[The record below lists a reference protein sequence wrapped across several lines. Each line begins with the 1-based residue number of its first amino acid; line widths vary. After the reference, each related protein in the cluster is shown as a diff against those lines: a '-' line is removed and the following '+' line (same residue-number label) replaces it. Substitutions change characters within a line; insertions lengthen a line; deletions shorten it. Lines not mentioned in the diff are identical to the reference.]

1 MQYHVGEE
9 EFRPVRGPTTSP
21 PRHPPSAPG
30 RGRTIDGVTRE
41 RRQETKPRD
50 RPTERRRPPPPPLW
64 GKRVLP
70 PHWPIPSPTPFPA
83 ARGQSHPIPAC
94 SSLLHPG
101 RKRGRSSVR
110 ASVPHLRSPSNHPPP
125 WRGPTPS
132 PPPPPPPPVSSRHS
146 FLPSPSFWL
155 LLARKARKG
164 RGEQIDAPAEAPQ
177 MTQRQSQSKEDERIF
192 IVAAEGLLWG
202 KLKVE
207 IPFFA
212 FPPPSVRFFFALL
225 VRLEEWRVEAGRRP
239 LWRNWRVSADGRT
252 GQKKGHRRRAPK
264 ERRKEK
270 ATTKSTLRR
279 RASGGG
285 GTTSSPTTASCS
297 RTPGSSATASPWIL
311 LRCPRRQR
319 AWAFRPTSC
328 RRSRA
333 LLCPLTSP
341 IFLTSP
347 TSLRFIRFT
356 RPPRFLSLR
365 RCSPRCRRRRR
376 PCRRPRRTLRLR
388 RRHQGC
394 LRLRECR
401 GLPGCRGLRECRGR
415 LELLRP
421 QLLRRTLPA
430 PLKPPEEED

>member
-1 MQYHVGEE
+1 MSRQTGGQGRRKAKGEE
-9 EFRPVRGPTTSP
+9 HQKSG
-21 PRHPPSAPG
+21 
-30 RGRTIDGVTRE
+30 
-41 RRQETKPRD
+41 
-50 RPTERRRPPPPPLW
+50 
-64 GKRVLP
+64 
-70 PHWPIPSPTPFPA
+70 
-83 ARGQSHPIPAC
+83 
-94 SSLLHPG
+94 G
-101 RKRGRSSVR
+101 RKN
-110 ASVPHLRSPSNHPPP
+110 LRL
-125 WRGPTPS
+125 
-132 PPPPPPPPVSSRHS
+132 RH
-146 FLPSPSFWL
+146 
-155 LLARKARKG
+155 
-164 RGEQIDAPAEAPQ
+164 Q
-177 MTQRQSQSKEDERIF
+177 
-192 IVAAEGLLWG
+192 V
-202 KLKVE
+202 
-207 IPFFA
+207 
-212 FPPPSVRFFFALL
+212 
-225 VRLEEWRVEAGRRP
+225 
-239 LWRNWRVSADGRT
+239 
-252 GQKKGHRRRAPK
+252 H
-264 ERRKEK
+264 
-270 ATTKSTLRR
+270 STLRR

-328 RRSRA
+328 RRSRS
-333 LLCPLTSP
+333 LRCPLTSP

-376 PCRRPRRTLRLR
+376 PCRRQRRTPRLR
-388 RRHQGC
+388 RRHRGC

>member
-1 MQYHVGEE
+1 MGEIE
-9 EFRPVRGPTTSP
+9 SRNSFFRFSF
-21 PRHPPSAPG
+21 
-30 RGRTIDGVTRE
+30 
-41 RRQETKPRD
+41 
-50 RPTERRRPPPPPLW
+50 PLC
-64 GKRVLP
+64 P
-70 PHWPIPSPTPFPA
+70 
-83 ARGQSHPIPAC
+83 
-94 SSLLHPG
+94 
-101 RKRGRSSVR
+101 
-110 ASVPHLRSPSNHPPP
+110 
-125 WRGPTPS
+125 
-132 PPPPPPPPVSSRHS
+132 
-146 FLPSPSFWL
+146 L
-155 LLARKARKG
+155 LLRPLGPPGGVEGGG
-164 RGEQIDAPAEAPQ
+164 RPSSPLAELAC
-177 MTQRQSQSKEDERIF
+177 
-192 IVAAEGLLWG
+192 L
-202 KLKVE
+202 
-207 IPFFA
+207 
-212 FPPPSVRFFFALL
+212 
-225 VRLEEWRVEAGRRP
+225 GRR
-239 LWRNWRVSADGRT
+239 AD
-252 GQKKGHRRRAPK
+252 RAEERPK
-264 ERRKEK
+264 EKSTKRAEERKSS
-270 ATTKSTLRR
+270 ATKSTLRR

-297 RTPGSSATASPWIL
+297 RTPASSATASPWIL

-328 RRSRA
+328 RRSRS
-333 LLCPLTSP
+333 LRCPLTSP

-376 PCRRPRRTLRLR
+376 PCRRPRRTPRLR